1 MVFIVVEKKDKD
13 LYVIYD
19 KENGGVCCCSLYTIK
34 QLTEMGHKVI
44 GYSVVNG
51 RRSITEH
58 NLDGS
63 ISKRKA
69 VETCCADTT
78 KRSAVTIAGGLS
90 AKKYPRIKQNRRG
103 QFGTEKPGTVLR
115 VILDDKTSIL
125 LLLLDAATG
134 YTPDGKLL
142 TLRDLNVADILAANK
157 EETALMLRLY
167 NKYKAVCN
175 LEAER
180 NKLNH
185 QLKMA
190 NAALE
195 AEKKQCAFEYQL
207 LKVTGAECFDYSFA
221 RANDCGITNDFI
233 MAVITKSERPITYT
247 RGLSYRN
254 PAIHNVSLTKQQALD
269 IVKKDLMLT
278 VEATADKIHLN
289 TYSENDMW

>member
-1 MVFIVVEKKDKD
+1 MVFIIVEKKDKD

-34 QLTEMGHKVI
+34 QLIDMGHKVI

-51 RRSITEH
+51 RSSITEH

-90 AKKYPRIKQNRRG
+90 EKKYPRIKQNRRG
-103 QFGTEKPGTVLR
+103 QFAVEKPGTVLR
-115 VILDDKTSIL
+115 VTLSDNTSIL

-134 YTPDGKLL
+134 YTIDGKMLNL
-142 TLRDLNVADILAANK
+142 YDLHVTDILPATK
-157 EETALMLRLY
+157 EETALVFRVY
-167 NKYKAVCN
+167 KKYKAICD

-180 NKLNH
+180 NKLDYR
-185 QLKMA
+185 LKVA
-190 NAALE
+190 NAVLE
-195 AEKKQCAFEYQL
+195 TEKKQCAFEYQL
-207 LKVTGAECFDYSFA
+207 LKVTGEECFDYSFT
-221 RANDCGITNDFI
+221 RAGGITTDFI
-233 MAVITKSERPITYT
+233 TAVITKTTRPLTYT
-247 RGLSYRN
+247 HGLSFRN
-254 PAIHNVSLTKQQALD
+254 PTTHNVPLTKQRALD
-269 IVKKDLMLT
+269 IVKNNSWLDVK
-278 VEATADKIHLN
+278 ATADKIHLN